1 MSFSLLALCGRD
13 HDRLRNHL
21 LPADGLEAAAIL
33 LCTISGGAR
42 PGLFV
47 RSIILVPYLE
57 CGVRERDALVWP
69 GQKLAEAQ
77 AQAEDEGLAMIL
89 IHSHPGGMFQFSH
102 IDDASD
108 LRVLAAARDGWCGS
122 HPATLGSAIMV
133 PDGSIRAR
141 TFEEDGRF
149 VAVEEVR
156 VAGDEIKHISP
167 NQSLSRQ
174 PMAFGDGMGTELRHR
189 RACVVGVSGTGS
201 IIAEQAARLGFGGLV
216 LIDFDTVEDRNLN
229 RILNS
234 TLQDAALGSAKVDM
248 FARAVRAYRPDIEV
262 VSVKESILSRG
273 AVLAAAGCDVIFSCV
288 DSSEGRQ
295 VADLVAQAFLIPLVD
310 MGVTIFTRQLADGGV
325 AVADAVG
332 RIDYVQPGASSLLSR
347 CVYTP
352 DTLRAEYLARVDP
365 TAHAAEV
372 AEGYIKGAPQEAPAV
387 ISLNMRAASEAMLE
401 YLARS
406 FPYRHEPA
414 SSFARSVF
422 RLGDGDVERFGEASF
437 PPDELGLTGAAAQE
451 PLLGMPG
458 LCEP

>member
-1 MSFSLLALCGRD
+1 MPFALLALCGRD
-13 HDRLRNHL
+13 HERLRGHL
-21 LPADGLEAAAIL
+21 LPADKLEAAAIL
-33 LCTISGGAR
+33 LCATSDGAR

-47 RSIILVPYLE
+47 RSMILVPHSE
-57 CGVRERDALVWP
+57 CGVRERDALIWP
-69 GQKLAEAQ
+69 GQRLAEAQ
-77 AQAEDEGLAMIL
+77 ARAEDEGLAMLL
-89 IHSHPGGMFQFSH
+89 IHSHPGDMFQFSRV
-102 IDDASD
+102 DDASD
-108 LRVLAAARDGWCGS
+108 LRVLSAARDGWCGS
-122 HPATLGSAIMV
+122 HSATLGSAIMV
-133 PDGSIRAR
+133 SDGSIQAR

-149 VAVEEVR
+149 AVIEEVR
-156 VAGDEIKHISP
+156 VVGDEIQHISP
-167 NQSLSRQ
+167 DRSLARR
-174 PMAFGDGMGTELRHR
+174 PMAFGDGMGAELRRR
-189 RACVVGVSGTGS
+189 RACVIGVSGTGS

-234 TLQDAALGSAKVDM
+234 TSEDAVFGLAKVEM
-248 FARAVRAYRPDIEV
+248 FSRAVRAYRPDIEV
-262 VSVKESILSRG
+262 VSIKASILSRE
-273 AVLAAAGCDVIFSCV
+273 AVLAAAECDVIFSCV

-295 VADLVAQAFLIPLVD
+295 VADLIAQAFLIPLVD
-310 MGVTIFTRQLADGGV
+310 MGVTIFTRRLADGGA

-365 TAHAAEV
+365 AAHAAEV

-406 FPYRHEPA
+406 FPFRHEPNA
-414 SSFARSVF
+414 SFARSVF
-422 RLGDGDVERFGEASF
+422 RLGDGEVERSNEAEF

-458 LCEP
+458 LCAL